1 MIYKNLIRRKGRT
14 ILAVLGISIGVAAI
28 IGLGALTEGLQA
40 GYGSVLTGSEA
51 DLVLRDADTLD
62 LLVSSIDEQVG
73 QELMVMPEVS
83 AVSPMIQGL
92 VQAESALYFFVFG
105 YPEGSFALERF
116 QLIDGF
122 PLYSRE
128 ANEMRGKPIMLGSVA
143 AESYNVGVGGSL
155 RIGETAYRVV
165 GIYETGEAFE
175 DGGAIIRLANA
186 QILLGMNHKVSAYY
200 LQLKDPSLADR
211 LITRVERKYPELLIS
226 TAENMANES
235 SITDLIKIMVSV
247 VGGLA
252 ILIGGVAMTNAQLMA
267 VFERTREIGVLRA
280 LGWSRYR
287 VMLMILAESVLIGI
301 LGGFVGTGLAWLM
314 LAANQEAL
322 SAFGATTK
330 ISPELLRQALVVVF
344 LLGIFGGL
352 YPALRASRLQPVE
365 ALRYEGGTMGGKA
378 ARLPVGGMVI
388 QNLWQRKAR
397 TFLTLIVIAITI
409 GATLTINTMLGSVDN
424 IFGTFFSGAEIAIRE
439 ADVANLILSLVD
451 EKDVERIAA
460 MPEVKNV
467 SGILFSAILSQ
478 ETGVSILQG
487 YAPREQAILS
497 FNIVE
502 GERIS
507 SSRQIMIGR
516 QVAEAQ
522 NLGVG
527 DTINLGDRRYRIVGI
542 YEHSLAVFE
551 MGGVISLRDA
561 QNFTGHP
568 GKVTFFSVS
577 LHDPSQAE
585 EVVKKINSKFPQVHA
600 SLSGDF
606 ASESPNIQSADILS
620 EGISILA
627 VLVGGIGMM
636 NTMLMSTLERT
647 REIGVLRALGWR
659 RRAIL
664 GLIMNE
670 SLVLGFL
677 GALAGMALSV
687 GWVTLIQT
695 ILIHDDSLQL
705 VWTMEN
711 VIRALAVALG
721 LALLGGFYP
730 ALRATRLPPV
740 EALRY
745 E

>member
-1 MIYKNLIRRKGRT
+1 VIYKNLIHRKGRT
-14 ILAVLGISIGVAAI
+14 IFAMLGISIGVAAI

-51 DLVLRDADTLD
+51 DLVLRDADTID
-62 LLVSSIDEQVG
+62 LLVSSIDEEVG
-73 QELMVMPEVS
+73 KELLVMPEVS
-83 AVSPMIQGL
+83 VISGMIQGL
-92 VQAESALYFFVFG
+92 VQAESSLYFFVFG
-105 YPEGSFALERF
+105 YPEGSFVLDRF
-116 QLIDGF
+116 QIIDGF
-122 PLYSRE
+122 PLYSRD
-128 ANEMRGKPIMLGSVA
+128 ANEMRGKPIMLGTAA

-175 DGGAIIRLANA
+175 DGGAVIRLVDA
-186 QILLGMNHKVSAYY
+186 QTLLGMNHKVSAYY
-200 LQLKDPSLADR
+200 IQIKDPSLASR
-211 LITRVERKYPELLIS
+211 LVARVERKYPDLLIS
-226 TAENMANES
+226 TAENMADES
-235 SITDLIKIMVSV
+235 SFTDLIKIMVSV

-280 LGWSRYR
+280 VGWSRFR
-287 VMLMILAESVLIGI
+287 VLMMILGESVLMGI
-301 LGGFVGTGLAWLM
+301 LGGVLGTGLAWLM
-314 LAANQEAL
+314 LATNQAAL

-330 ISPELLRQALVVVF
+330 ISPELLFRALVMVF
-344 LLGIFGGL
+344 FLGVLGGL
-352 YPALRASRLQPVE
+352 YPALQASRLKPVE
-365 ALRYEGGTMGGKA
+365 ALRYEGGTMGRKA
-378 ARLPVGGMVI
+378 SRLPVGGMVI

-397 TFLTLIVIAITI
+397 TFLTLVVIAITI

-451 EKDVERIAA
+451 EKNVERIAA

-467 SGILFSAILSQ
+467 SSILFSAIMSK
-478 ETGVSILQG
+478 ETGVFILQG
-487 YAPREQAILS
+487 YAPREEAILS
-497 FNIVE
+497 FKIVE
-502 GERIS
+502 GERIN

-516 QVAEAQ
+516 QIAEAQ

-527 DTINLGDRRYRIVGI
+527 DTMNLGERRYRIVGI
-542 YEHSLAVFE
+542 YEHSLVLFE
-551 MGGVISLRDA
+551 MGGVISLHDA
-561 QNFTGHP
+561 QKFTGHP

-577 LHDPSQAE
+577 LHDPSQAD
-585 EVVKKINSKFPQVHA
+585 EVLEKINAKFPEIHA

-606 ASESPNIQSADILS
+606 ASESPNMQSADLLS
-620 EGISILA
+620 TGISILA
-627 VLVGGIGMM
+627 VLVGGVGMM

-677 GALAGMALSV
+677 GALAGIAFSV
-687 GWVTLIQT
+687 VWTTLIQT
-695 ILIHDDSLQL
+695 ILIHDDSLKL
-705 VWTMEN
+705 IWTIEN
-711 VIRALAVALG
+711 VIRAVVVALG
-721 LALLGGFYP
+721 LALIGGFYP
-730 ALRATRLPPV
+730 ALRATRLQPI
-740 EALRY
+740 EALQY

>member
-1 MIYKNLIRRKGRT
+1 MIYKNLIHRKGRT
-14 ILAVLGISIGVAAI
+14 LLAVLGISIGVAAI

-40 GYGSVLTGSEA
+40 GYGSVLTGSQA
-51 DLVLRDADTLD
+51 DLVLRDAETIDM
-62 LLVSSIDEQVG
+62 LVSSIDEEVG
-73 QELMVMPEVS
+73 QELSLMPEVS
-83 AVSPMIQGL
+83 AVSGMIQGL
-92 VQAESALYFFVFG
+92 VQAESALYFFLFG
-105 YPEGSFALERF
+105 YPEGSFALDRF

-128 ANEMRGKPIMLGSVA
+128 ANEMGGKPIMLGSVA
-143 AESYNVGVGGSL
+143 AESYNVGVRGSL

-175 DGGAIIRLANA
+175 DGGAIIRLADA

-200 LQLKDPSLADR
+200 LQIKDPSLADR
-211 LITRVERKYPELLIS
+211 LITRVERKHPDLLIS
-226 TAENMANES
+226 SAENMSDES

-280 LGWSRYR
+280 VGWSRIR
-287 VMLMILAESVLIGI
+287 VMTMILRESVLIGI
-301 LGGFVGTGLAWLM
+301 LGGVVGMGLAWLM
-314 LAANQEAL
+314 LATNQEAF

-330 ISPELLRQALVVVF
+330 ISSALLLRALVMVF
-344 LLGIFGGL
+344 FLGIIGGL
-352 YPALRASRLQPVE
+352 YPALRASRLPPVE

-397 TFLTLIVIAITI
+397 TLLTLIVIAITI
-409 GATLTINTMLGSVDN
+409 GATLTINTMLGSVDS
-424 IFGTFFSGAEIAIRE
+424 IFGTLFSGAEIAIRE

-451 EKDVERIAA
+451 EKEVERIAA
-460 MPEVKNV
+460 LPEVKNV
-467 SGILFSAILSQ
+467 SGILFSAIVSE
-478 ETGVSILQG
+478 ETGVFILQG
-487 YAPREQAILS
+487 YAPREEAIRS
-497 FNIVE
+497 FKIVA
-502 GERIS
+502 GEPIS
-507 SSRQIMIGR
+507 TSRQIMIGQ

-522 NLGVG
+522 HLGVG
-527 DTINLGDRRYRIVGI
+527 DTINLGERRYRIVGI

-561 QNFTGHP
+561 QKFTGHP

-577 LHDPSQAE
+577 LHDSSQAE
-585 EVVKKINSKFPQVHA
+585 GVVEKINAKFPEIHA

-606 ASESPNIQSADILS
+606 ASESPNLQSADILS
-620 EGISILA
+620 RGISILA

-636 NTMLMSTLERT
+636 NTMLMSSLERT

-664 GLIMNE
+664 GLILNE

-695 ILIHDDSLQL
+695 ILIHDDSLKL
-705 VWTMEN
+705 IWTMEN
-711 VIRALAVALG
+711 VIRALVVALG
-721 LALLGGFYP
+721 LALVGGFYP
-730 ALRATRLPPV
+730 ALRATRMQPV

>member
-1 MIYKNLIRRKGRT
+1 MIFKNLFHRKGRT

-40 GYGSVLTGSEA
+40 GYESVLTGSEA
-51 DLVLRDADTLD
+51 DLVLRDADSFD
-62 LLVSSIDEQVG
+62 LLVSSIDEEVG
-73 QELMVMPEVS
+73 KELLVMPEVS
-83 AVSPMIQGL
+83 AISGMIQGL
-92 VQAESALYFFVFG
+92 VQAESSLYFFVFG

-116 QLIDGF
+116 QIIDGF
-122 PLYSRE
+122 TLYSRE
-128 ANEMRGKPIMLGSVA
+128 ANEMRGKPIILGSVA
-143 AESYNVGVGGSL
+143 AESYNVGVGGSIL
-155 RIGETAYRVV
+155 IGETAYRVV

-175 DGGAIIRLANA
+175 DGGAVFRLVDA
-186 QILLGMNHKVSAYY
+186 QILMGMKHKVSVYY
-200 LQLKDPSLADR
+200 IQIKDPSLADR
-211 LITRVERKYPELLIS
+211 LLTRVERKYPDLLIS

-235 SITDLIKIMVSV
+235 SITDLIKIMVRV

-252 ILIGGVAMTNAQLMA
+252 IIIGGVAMTNAQLMA

-280 LGWSRYR
+280 VGWRRSR
-287 VMLMILAESVLIGI
+287 VMMMILGESVLIGF
-301 LGGFVGTGLAWLM
+301 LGGVVGTGLAWLM
-314 LAANQEAL
+314 LATNKEAL
-322 SAFGATTK
+322 SAFGATTE
-330 ISPELLRQALVVVF
+330 ISPELLLQALVMVF
-344 LLGIFGGL
+344 FLGILGGL
-352 YPALRASRLQPVE
+352 YPAFRASRLQPVE

-378 ARLPVGGMVI
+378 ARLPVGGMAI

-397 TFLTLIVIAITI
+397 TLLTLVVIAMTI

-439 ADVANLILSLVD
+439 ADVANMILSLVD
-451 EKDVERIAA
+451 EKNVDRIAA

-467 SGILFSAILSQ
+467 SGILFSAMMSE
-478 ETGVSILQG
+478 ETGVFILQG
-487 YAPREQAILS
+487 YAPREEAILS
-497 FNIVE
+497 FKIVE
-502 GERIS
+502 GERIR

-516 QVAEAQ
+516 QIAEAQ

-527 DTINLGDRRYRIVGI
+527 DTINLVERRYRIVGI
-542 YEHSLAVFE
+542 YEHSLALIE

-561 QNFTGHP
+561 QKFTGHP

-585 EVVKKINSKFPQVHA
+585 EVLEKINAKFPEIHA

-606 ASESPNIQSADILS
+606 ASESPNFQSADILS
-620 EGISILA
+620 GGISILA

-636 NTMLMSTLERT
+636 NTMLMSTLERS

-664 GLIMNE
+664 GLIMSE

-677 GALAGMALSV
+677 GALAGIALSV

-695 ILIHDDSLQL
+695 ILIHDDSLKL
-705 VWTMEN
+705 IWTMEN
-711 VIRALAVALG
+711 VIRALVVALG
-721 LALLGGFYP
+721 LVLIGGFYP
-730 ALRATRLPPV
+730 ALRATRLQPV